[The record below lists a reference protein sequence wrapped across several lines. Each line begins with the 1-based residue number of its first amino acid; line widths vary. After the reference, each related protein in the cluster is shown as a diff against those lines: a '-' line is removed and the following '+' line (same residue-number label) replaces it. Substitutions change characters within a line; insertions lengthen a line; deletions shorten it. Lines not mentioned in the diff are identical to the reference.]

1 MVFVDDPLALFNAW
15 LEEARAAL
23 GYDAD
28 AMAVATA
35 TPEAAP
41 SVRMVLLKAVDE
53 RGLVFFTNYSSRK
66 GSELEANP
74 RAALLFHWQP
84 LGRQVRVEGAVA
96 RATPEETERYV
107 RSRPRGSQTRAH
119 PKRPSKPRHTRES
132 YEVP

>member
-35 TPEAAP
+35 TPGAP
-41 SVRMVLLKAVDE
+41 PAVRMVLLKAVDE

-84 LGRQVRVEGAVA
+84 LRRQVGVGGPVCKGAP
-96 RATPEETERYV
+96 RA
-107 RSRPRGSQTRAH
+107 
-119 PKRPSKPRHTRES
+119 
-132 YEVP
+132 